1 MSRLKHR
8 SNQNRNKIMHSRHGK
23 ALVLFLP
30 KGHVMKPRML
40 SAALLLAATVAMGQA
55 APSQPPTQGQPQTQG
70 AQPGDAAAP
79 AVSHQPQAKTN
90 DELAAFK
97 LAAAKTDPA
106 QVDAAADEFAQKF
119 PDSELKV
126 LLYVRAMNLYQQQN
140 NSGKVVVVGRKAIA
154 LNATDPV
161 PLVTVASA
169 LVLDTQDNDLD
180 RAARYNEAAKDAQA
194 ALDNIDTGL
203 QIPPGVTAD
212 RVAVVKANLRSI
224 AYDTLGVIAMKT
236 SNFPGAEED
245 FKKAVELMKDQP
257 DASVYLRLA
266 VVQDNQG
273 KYAEALE
280 SANKAAQYSQDG
292 STERVLAKQEQDRL
306 TKLIAEKNGTQAAPA
321 ATPPPPQPAQP
332 H

>member
-1 MSRLKHR
+1 
-8 SNQNRNKIMHSRHGK
+8 
-23 ALVLFLP
+23 
-30 KGHVMKPRML
+30 MKPRML
-40 SAALLLAATVAMGQA
+40 SAALLLATTVAMGQA
-55 APSQPPTQGQPQTQG
+55 VPSQPQNQG
-70 AQPGDAAAP
+70 AQPGTAAEP

-90 DELAAFK
+90 DEMAAYK
-97 LAAAKTDPA
+97 LASAKTDPA
-106 QVDAAADEFAQKF
+106 QMEAAADEFAQKF

-126 LLYVRAMNLYQQQN
+126 LLYVRAMQLYQQQN
-140 NSGKVVVVGRKAIA
+140 NSGKVVAVGRKAIA
-154 LNATDPV
+154 LNPTDPV

-169 LVLDTQDNDLD
+169 LVLDTQENDLD
-180 RAARYNEAAKDAQA
+180 RAARYAEAGKDAQA

-203 QIPPGVTAD
+203 QVPPGVPAD
-212 RVAVVKANLRSI
+212 RVAAVKANLRSI
-224 AYDTLGVIAMKT
+224 AYDTLGVIAMRT

-245 FKKAVELMKDQP
+245 FKKSVELMKDQP

-280 SANKAAQYSQDG
+280 SANKAAQFSQEG

-306 TKLIAEKNGTQAAPA
+306 TKLIAEKNGAQAAPA
-321 ATPPPPQPAQP
+321 TAPQPPQPAQP